1 MIRRPPRSTRTDT
14 LLPYTTL
21 FRSALVRRDRRAARG
36 AARREGAGGVAQRGL
51 RRQGARGA
59 VRRPAVCPALT
70 GPAAADQGTGA
81 NGPVNRYGR
90 RWSRPAAGPDFWGR
104 PEEGVGAGDDRSLH
118 LEHRSEEH
126 TPELQ

>member
-21 FRSALVRRDRRAARG
+21 CRSALVRRDRRTAGG

-59 VRRPAVCPALT
+59 VRRRAVRTPLAS
-70 GPAAADQGTGA
+70 GPSAGGQAELLELLLVAEKAWRERHDL
-81 NGPVNRYGR
+81 PVMRKTSR
-90 RWSRPAAGPDFWGR
+90 RRTNYWAYTYEWTHAVERR
-104 PEEGVGAGDDRSLH
+104 GV
-118 LEHRSEEH
+118 
-126 TPELQ
+126 